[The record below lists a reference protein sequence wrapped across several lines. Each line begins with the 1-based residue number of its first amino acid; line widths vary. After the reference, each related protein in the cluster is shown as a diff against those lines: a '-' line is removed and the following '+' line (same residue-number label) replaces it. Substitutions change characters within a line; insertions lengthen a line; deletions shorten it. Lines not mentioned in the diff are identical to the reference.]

1 MDVDW
6 KTRAEVE
13 RLGKA
18 LHQARQDASARASVA
33 IDRLQV
39 LEENL
44 ARVLLLLHG
53 LTETLIARGVLSRK
67 ELHQTLA
74 ELDLQDGRADG
85 QLAPGF
91 VPGMAQNTTPPTLHE
106 ALAQF
111 ARSSASD
118 RQDPAEFLKQ
128 LEREPS

>member
-1 MDVDW
+1 MDIDW
-6 KTRAEVE
+6 KARAEVE

-18 LHQARQDASARASVA
+18 LQQARQDASSRASVA
-33 IDRLQV
+33 IDRVQV

-53 LTETLIARGVLSRK
+53 LTETLIARGVLSRE

-74 ELDLQDGRADG
+74 ELDLQDGKADG
-85 QLAPGF
+85 QLAAAS
-91 VPGMAQNTTPPTLHE
+91 VPGMAQYTTPPTLHE

-111 ARSSASD
+111 ARSPDSD
-118 RQDPAEFLKQ
+118 PQDPKKFFQQ
-128 LEREPS
+128 LEQENG